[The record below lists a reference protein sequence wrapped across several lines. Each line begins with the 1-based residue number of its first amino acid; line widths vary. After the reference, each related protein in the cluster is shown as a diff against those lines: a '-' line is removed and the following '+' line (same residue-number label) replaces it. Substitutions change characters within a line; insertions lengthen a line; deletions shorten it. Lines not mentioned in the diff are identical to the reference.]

1 MANTFFRKFSANIGN
16 TASTLGSY
24 TVASTATTI
33 VVGLTVSN
41 TTGSSINASVFVNN
55 GANNYYLV
63 KNAPIAAGGAL
74 IPIGGDQK
82 LVLQFNDNVKIVS
95 DTASSIDA
103 YMSIMEIT

>member
-24 TVASTATTI
+24 TVGGSTTTI
-33 VVGLTVSN
+33 VVGLTVTN
-41 TTGSSINASVFVNN
+41 TTGGAINASVFVNN

-63 KNAPIAAGGAL
+63 KSAPIAAGGAL

-82 LVLQFNDNVKIVS
+82 LVLQTNDNVKIVS
-95 DTASSIDA
+95 DTSSSVDA

>member
-16 TASTLGSY
+16 TASTLGGY
-24 TVASTATTI
+24 TVGSSTTTI
-33 VVGLTVSN
+33 VVGLTLSN
-41 TTGSSINASVFVNN
+41 TTGGAINASVFVNN

-63 KNAPIAAGGAL
+63 KSAPIAAGGAL

>member
-24 TVASTATTI
+24 TVGSSTTTI
-33 VVGLTVSN
+33 VVGLTLSN
-41 TTGSSINASVFVNN
+41 TTGGAINASVFVNN

-63 KNAPIAAGGAL
+63 KSAPIAAGGAL

>member
-1 MANTFFRKFSANIGN
+1 MAKTFFRKFSANIGN

-24 TVASTATTI
+24 TVGSSTTTI
-33 VVGLTVSN
+33 VVGLTLSN
-41 TTGSSINASVFVNN
+41 TTGGAINASVFVNN

-63 KNAPIAAGGAL
+63 KSAPIAAGGAL